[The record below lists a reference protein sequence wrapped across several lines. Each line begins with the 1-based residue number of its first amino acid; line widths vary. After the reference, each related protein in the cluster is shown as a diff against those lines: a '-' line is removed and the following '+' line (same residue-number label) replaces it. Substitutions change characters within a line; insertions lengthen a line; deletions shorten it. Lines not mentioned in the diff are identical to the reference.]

1 LAKRISGLKITDLI
15 LGQGSL
21 AEKGK
26 VAIIQYR
33 GFLNHGEQFRSTYDD
48 GQPISFRIGNRQG
61 IAGLDKGIIGMKVGG
76 KRKIRVSPHLAYR
89 DESVPGVPP
98 NAVLIFEIDLIDIQ
112 D

>member
-26 VAIIQYR
+26 VATIHYR

-48 GQPISFRIGNRQG
+48 RQPISFRIGSRQV
-61 IAGLDKGIIGMKVGG
+61 IAGLDKGIIDMKVGG
-76 KRKIRVSPHLAYR
+76 KRKIRVSPHLAY
-89 DESVPGVPP
+89 DDKSVPGIPA
-98 NAVLIFEIDLIDIQ
+98 NAVLTFEIELIAIQ